1 MEARGGA
8 RPRAFAAFA
17 PRRGRE
23 RDRSAARPPRR
34 PRTTRT
40 TAISDAAVP
49 NPPREDADAAG
60 ARRSRPVGDAWADL
74 APPRANP
81 NRARE
86 LAQTSAP
93 TPTPTPT
100 PGARDA
106 AASTS
111 SFRAVGVAGVSIPVP
126 TPTPLALGVGGAVV
140 GVAALASALRSNPRA
155 KEELAHL
162 RALADHRA
170 EVLRAFGTGPRG
182 DDREMFPVV
191 WRYAAQIAS
200 DYDDVP
206 GLPRGLPTTS
216 IYAEIVKTGAIGA
229 YASLYD
235 NVKNVNVLGHPVRL
249 RTEADL
255 THKPPRPK
263 ADADDC
269 ERFVAAV
276 LRGEDDDD
284 ARDDVGIGWLV
295 PRKLEIMAYRNAM
308 VTAIYLV
315 EDTLTHF
322 EARFFGTSYSFE
334 FARAREGWRA
344 GRNFPKLSDA
354 ALRRLARE
362 EIKTPM
368 WLRLLPGVEANAGKV
383 AVALAGE
390 VVGSTEI
397 NFLGLPLRFS
407 LQPRPDEAFSSDLGR
422 IPSLSEA
429 GGLSTGGGELL
440 PRFKSP
446 KKLLAKLVHR
456 DDGERAARER
466 RRERDVAPGETAAGV
481 KTSAETTKII
491 ENYVDAF
498 LENRPRRGLE
508 RAIDPFFFGAKL
520 ERETYVGFL
529 SAIIGTIENS
539 VICQLL
545 GMDVVLNV
553 AGGGRDEKSGAVKP
567 PNLAAFKVSADFGD
581 NRREIETLV
590 DWLMMDP
597 MYNVRAVPDAIERAI
612 YVNAFEL
619 LTNIL
624 AGALSTLQIEL
635 LGQAVRLRLRESNA
649 VGGATVGASK
659 MARFRPDAETLR
671 RFASEFSGAFYS
683 IQTVFHPP
691 LVYRSVST
699 LDRVPFQLTGEL
711 FLYGFVDPQRSPRCR
726 TS

>member
-1 MEARGGA
+1 
-8 RPRAFAAFA
+8 
-17 PRRGRE
+17 
-23 RDRSAARPPRR
+23 
-34 PRTTRT
+34 
-40 TAISDAAVP
+40 
-49 NPPREDADAAG
+49 
-60 ARRSRPVGDAWADL
+60 
-74 APPRANP
+74 
-81 NRARE
+81 
-86 LAQTSAP
+86 
-93 TPTPTPT
+93 
-100 PGARDA
+100 
-106 AASTS
+106 
-111 SFRAVGVAGVSIPVP
+111 
-126 TPTPLALGVGGAVV
+126 
-140 GVAALASALRSNPRA
+140 
-155 KEELAHL
+155 
-162 RALADHRA
+162 
-170 EVLRAFGTGPRG
+170 
-182 DDREMFPVV
+182 
-191 WRYAAQIAS
+191 
-200 DYDDVP
+200 
-206 GLPRGLPTTS
+206 
-216 IYAEIVKTGAIGA
+216 
-229 YASLYD
+229 
-235 NVKNVNVLGHPVRL
+235 
-249 RTEADL
+249 
-255 THKPPRPK
+255 
-263 ADADDC
+263 
-269 ERFVAAV
+269 
-276 LRGEDDDD
+276 
-284 ARDDVGIGWLV
+284 
-295 PRKLEIMAYRNAM
+295 
-308 VTAIYLV
+308 
-315 EDTLTHF
+315 
-322 EARFFGTSYSFE
+322 
-334 FARAREGWRA
+334 
-344 GRNFPKLSDA
+344 
-354 ALRRLARE
+354 
-362 EIKTPM
+362 
-368 WLRLLPGVEANAGKV
+368 VEANAGKV

-466 RRERDVAPGETAAGV
+466 RRERDVAPEITAAGV

-691 LVYRSVST
+691 LH
-699 LDRVPFQLTGEL
+699 VPL
-711 FLYGFVDPQRSPRCR
+711 GFN
-726 TS
+726 T